1 MNKNALFLP
10 FGIAVVCAIIGC
22 KDDVNM
28 PEKVAESPRVV
39 VAKRDGSC
47 VASIMIPKN
56 ASAVQKYA
64 AEELRDFT
72 EKITGRRMT
81 IIDDSSP
88 LPSCAVL
95 LGDTRYTAALLN
107 EPQFDA
113 RKLGDDGF
121 RIVARPPHLLILGE
135 GMRSSL
141 FGVYGFLED
150 HAGCEWYSSSYS
162 HIPSNDVLSVA
173 ADLDD
178 EQIPAFRWRDSRPWD
193 VIHNP
198 DFAARLRLYGST
210 SAMVYS
216 EKHGASNIWYVTT
229 CHSLKWLLPAEEFFK
244 SHPEY
249 FSEIN
254 GFREPHQPCLS
265 SPDVRRIVK
274 ERLMA
279 VIAKHYPRGVR
290 YFPVGQ
296 CDNGN
301 YCRCKQCRTLDE
313 REGSSSATM
322 VDFIN
327 YIAAAVAEKY
337 PDVKIRMLAYMY
349 TQQPPKTLRLRHNV
363 QVLLCA
369 DSADRSRPL
378 LQSRNANSK
387 KLMTALS
394 RWSEIASELRI
405 WDYSINFSL
414 YAQPFPNIQAL
425 HKDFAFF
432 RDNGVTDMYEE
443 GCDRSP
449 YATLQ
454 AFRLWMIAHLMW
466 KPDQELNPLVNRFM
480 RGYYGAAAPHM
491 RRYYD
496 EMHAIPFQEGV
507 RAVQMWWPASPFDIT
522 EEFLESSAVNL
533 RAAAEA
539 VADDPERL
547 RHVKL
552 DVAMNEVMRILRD
565 NVGAPVEVSRN
576 PEYVKGA
583 RFAELRAA
591 AQAYLELA
599 KSSPKLMTVGH
610 DRNYCRLWELK
621 VKHLATMDP
630 TKVVAADCAFM
641 SPEVAIYAMSKD
653 RVTLVDDPE
662 ATTGKALRL
671 TPKAKLDDLAFFM
684 NCAHFDK
691 GGTYRVRVRA
701 KAKVVP
707 GAKGGVFRCS
717 RKMYKKECLDPRH
730 VSGSTVSVGDVSE
743 QYKWYDMIEP
753 WKPKV
758 TDSICFGCADW
769 DGKKTNFNPNV
780 ESIWLDGIE
789 LVRVD

>member
-1 MNKNALFLP
+1 MNKKVLVLSV
-10 FGIAVVCAIIGC
+10 GVVISCAIIGC
-22 KDDVNM
+22 KDDIGYN
-28 PEKVAESPRVV
+28 KRVV
-39 VAKRDGSC
+39 ADTQVVIAKRDGSC
-47 VASIMIPKN
+47 VASIVIPQN

-72 EKITGRRMT
+72 EKMTGRR
-81 IIDDSSP
+81 IDIVDDTAP
-88 LPSCAVL
+88 LPSRAVL
-95 LGDTRYTAALLN
+95 IGDTRHTAALLG
-107 EPQFDA
+107 EPEFDA
-113 RKLGDDGF
+113 KKLGDDGF
-121 RIVARPPHLLILGE
+121 RLVARPPHLLVLGK
-135 GMRSSL
+135 GIRSSL
-141 FGVYGFLED
+141 FGVYGLLED

-162 HIPSNDVLSVA
+162 HIPSNDVFSVA
-173 ADLDD
+173 SNLDD
-178 EQIPAFRWRDSRPWD
+178 AQIPAFRWRDSRPWD

-216 EKHGASNIWYVTT
+216 EKHGAANIWYVTT

-249 FSEIN
+249 FCEIN

-265 SPDVRRIVK
+265 NPDVRRIVK
-274 ERLMA
+274 ERLLA
-279 VIAKHYPRGVR
+279 VIAKHYPKGAR

-301 YCRCKQCRTLDE
+301 YCRCTKCRALDM
-313 REGSSSATM
+313 REGSPSASM

-327 YIAAAVAEKY
+327 AMADAVAEKY

-349 TQQPPKTLRLRHNV
+349 TQHPPKTLRLRSNV

-369 DSADRSRPL
+369 NSVDRSKAL
-378 LQSRNANSK
+378 LESRNSNSK

-425 HKDFAFF
+425 HKDFVFF

-466 KPDQELNPLVNRFM
+466 KPDQALDPLVNRFM
-480 RGYYGAAAPHM
+480 RGYYGAAAPYM
-491 RRYYD
+491 RRYYE
-496 EMHAIPFQEGV
+496 EMHAIPFEEDV

-522 EEFLESSAVNL
+522 EEFLESSAENL
-533 RAAAEA
+533 RRAAQA
-539 VADDPERL
+539 VANDPDRL
-547 RHVKL
+547 RHVRL
-552 DVAMNEVMRILRD
+552 DIAMNDVMRILRD
-565 NVGAPVEVSRN
+565 NIGAPVEVSRN
-576 PEYVKGA
+576 PQYVKGS

-591 AQAYLELA
+591 AQTYFELA
-599 KSSPKLMTVGH
+599 KDLPELMTVGH
-610 DRNYCRLWELK
+610 DRNFCRLWELK
-621 VKHLATMDP
+621 AKHLASMDP
-630 TKVVAADCAFM
+630 AKVVAADRAFM
-641 SPEVAIYAMSKD
+641 SPEVAIYAMSKG
-653 RVTLVDDPE
+653 RVALVDDPDS
-662 ATTGKALRL
+662 TTGKALCL
-671 TPKAKLDDLAFFM
+671 TPKAKVDDLAFFM

-707 GAKGGVFRCS
+707 GTNGGVFRCTIRS
-717 RKMYKKECLDPRH
+717 FKKECLDPRH
-730 VSGSTVSVGDVSE
+730 VSGKTVSAEEVTGE
-743 QYKWYDMIEP
+743 YRWYDMVGP
-753 WKPKV
+753 WKPAV

-780 ESIWLDGIE
+780 EAIWVDGIE